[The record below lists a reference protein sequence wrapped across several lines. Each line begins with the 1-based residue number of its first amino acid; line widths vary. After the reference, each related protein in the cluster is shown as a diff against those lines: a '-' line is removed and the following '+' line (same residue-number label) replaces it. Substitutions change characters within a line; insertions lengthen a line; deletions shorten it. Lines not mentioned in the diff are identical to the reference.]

1 MKLELARLG
10 QANQVNDQSTD
21 PTELIEHTD
30 RDTNHSGQNITVRNS
45 TNGSS
50 VAIADFTGTPESL

>member
-1 MKLELARLG
+1 MEMKLELARLG
-10 QANQVNDQSTD
+10 QANRVNDQSTD

-30 RDTNHSGQNITVRNS
+30 QDTSHPGQNITVRNS

-50 VAIADFTGTPESL
+50 DCRFPGTPESL